1 MFDHVTTIA
10 MSEKAHFYCPS
21 CKLEFE
27 FRSRYLRHL
36 QAAGHEAYLQCVKI
50 VEKANT
56 PVFVPPHVQ
65 PTHCGSTSPAAS
77 PDANSLDI
85 GPFVTV
91 CESCF
96 SK

>member
-1 MFDHVTTIA
+1 
-10 MSEKAHFYCPS
+10 MSEKASFFSPS

-36 QAAGHEAYLQCVKI
+36 KVAGYKAYLEYKNSV
-50 VEKANT
+50 VL
-56 PVFVPPHVQ
+56 VPPHVQ
-65 PTHCGSTSPAAS
+65 PTDCGSTA

-85 GPFVTV
+85 GSSATEG
-91 CESCF
+91 ESCT

>member
-1 MFDHVTTIA
+1 MHADVTTIA

-36 QAAGHEAYLQCVKI
+36 KAVGHEAYLQCVKI
-50 VEKANT
+50 VEEAST
-56 PVFVPPHVQ
+56 AVFVPPHVQ
-65 PTHCGSTSPAAS
+65 PTDCGSTSRAAS

-85 GPFVTV
+85 GPFVTE
-91 CESCF
+91 CESGS